1 MVLEKIL
8 AVIFKNI
15 EKYLQ
20 EDLFSKITM
29 QLEMNLMLLIPEF
42 GNSHFIQVTLNP
54 LNFH

>member
-42 GNSHFIQVTLNP
+42 GNSHFIQVTLSP